1 MIGLPQYSTQLMTTF
16 VERMRALGKET
27 IHRMCNDRHLQLCR
41 RMRYACVKPSDS
53 DHCGMAWHEVVMVL

>member
-1 MIGLPQYSTQLMTTF
+1 MTTF